1 MSDRLFERRKHKRHA
16 VNGILG
22 NVLYSSDLNVVNIS
36 IDGVAIETK
45 KRIEINRVYPFKI
58 KYKGFTLN
66 IKGVVVWSVLSH
78 SQKTESGEVIPIY
91 RAGVKF
97 TDAMSE
103 KANVLLKFLEDK
115 VIASS
120 DRRLSGVRCKI
131 TNSDEVKIDY
141 PHRYSVREMSLSGM
155 LIETEYPLTP
165 DTQYSMELVI
175 DENVF
180 NIVGKVVSCISG
192 KAENDVKH
200 IAGVEFVDMSEE
212 SRELLKTFI
221 HNLEKL

>member
-1 MSDRLFERRKHKRHA
+1 MSDRLFEKRKHKRHA

-22 NVLYSSDLNVVNIS
+22 NVLYSSDLNVINIS

-45 KRIEINRVYPFKI
+45 KRIEVNREYPFKI
-58 KYKGFTLN
+58 KYKGLTLN

-78 SQKTESGEVIPIY
+78 SQKTESGEVIPVY

-97 TDAMSE
+97 TDVMSE
-103 KANVLLKFLEDK
+103 KASALIKFLEEN

-120 DRRLSGVRCKI
+120 DRRLRGVRCKI

-155 LIETEYPLTP
+155 LIETEYPLAP
-165 DTQYSMELVI
+165 DTRYTMELVI

-180 NIVGKVVSCISG
+180 NIVGKVVSCIG
-192 KAENDVKH
+192 VKAENDVRY
-200 IAGVEFVDMSEE
+200 IAGVEFVDMPEE
-212 SRELLKTFI
+212 SKELLKTFI
-221 HNLEKL
+221 DTLEEL